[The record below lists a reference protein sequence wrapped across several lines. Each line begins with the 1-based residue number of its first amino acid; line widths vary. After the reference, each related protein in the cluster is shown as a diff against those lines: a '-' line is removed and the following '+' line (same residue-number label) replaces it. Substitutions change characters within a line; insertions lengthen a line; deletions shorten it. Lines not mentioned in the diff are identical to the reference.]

1 MNKMDKLLGDVLG
14 TREMADFPAPSLT
27 ITDEQMTEITFYS
40 LRDDLVRLEYDI
52 TSRRE
57 EVARGVV
64 FTENENKDWDDIVK
78 WYEGVCAVI
87 SFYAKPKSKYWNYKG
102 IL

>member
-1 MNKMDKLLGDVLG
+1 MNKMDKLLKDVLS
-14 TREMADFPAPSLT
+14 THDMVDYPSPSLT
-27 ITDEQMTEITFYS
+27 ITDEQMTDITFHS

-52 TSRRE
+52 IDRIE
-57 EVARGVV
+57 QVARGVV
-64 FTENENKDWDDIVK
+64 FSENENNDWNDIVK
-78 WYEGVCAVI
+78 WYEGVCTVI